1 MQKLR
6 KFGRSRW
13 YGSRDIGYFASGD
26 VAYIYIYI
34 YRYCPSHFRENF
46 IQDEGP
52 QLIIPFP
59 LDRPSKPPPF
69 PLPSDSTPFSTDPF
83 LRLISSK
90 QVFDGGDK
98 GRPPE
103 KLRLVWST

>member
-34 YRYCPSHFRENF
+34 YIYCPSHFRENF

-52 QLIIPFP
+52 QLITPFP
-59 LDRPSKPPPF
+59 LDRPSKPPPSPSPPTPHLF
-69 PLPSDSTPFSTDPF
+69 PQTRFFVSFLPSKCSTVATRDGHP
-83 LRLISSK
+83 RSS
-90 QVFDGGDK
+90 D
-98 GRPPE
+98 
-103 KLRLVWST
+103 